1 MNAESKPSIEEVY
14 DLLSKNMFEKAVE
27 RGREI
32 SEDPKDVI
40 TELERRYGQIWA
52 WRYSVFYYY
61 YFKVGSEMMIG

>member
-1 MNAESKPSIEEVY
+1 MNSESKPKIEEIY

-32 SEDPKDVI
+32 SEDPKEVI
-40 TELERRYGQIWA
+40 TELETRYGQIWA